1 MWWRNSHCFGSRL
14 TTFCVL
20 SCLGVGTAAAA
31 TSPGRPSVPV
41 VVQTLAAQNLPIE
54 VDAVGHVEALNTVE
68 IRPQISG
75 QLLSLGFREGQAV
88 KVGQV
93 IARIDPQ
100 LFEATVAEDKANILQ
115 DKASLENAEMVATRA
130 APLFSKGL
138 VSAQA
143 LQADRAQVAVA
154 QAKLAA
160 DQAVLSRDSVE
171 LGYTTITSPINGIA
185 GLQDVTVGNIVSP
198 QEPSPIVTITQEQ
211 PIAALFP
218 FPGSHLLQV
227 QQAMAASS
235 SPLTVEAW
243 SQSGNVTLDTGTLE
257 AINNQISQ
265 GSGMVMMKAVFP
277 NKARLLWPG
286 EFINLRIILRV
297 QHDAVAVPLA
307 AIQRGPGGAY
317 VWTVAPNGTAHQ
329 APITIAESTHGQA
342 VISSGLEPGERVV
355 TNGQFALVNGAHTQI
370 LKPGTASLDGVALQN
385 AGTNQV
391 GIAP

>member
-1 MWWRNSHCFGSRL
+1 M
-14 TTFCVL
+14 
-20 SCLGVGTAAAA
+20 
-31 TSPGRPSVPV
+31 SVPV
-41 VVQTLAAQNLPIE
+41 VVQTLAAQNLPFE
-54 VDAVGHVEALNTVE
+54 VDAVGHVEALNNVE

-75 QLLSLGFREGQAV
+75 QLLSLGFQEGQAV
-88 KVGQV
+88 KAGQV
-93 IARIDPQ
+93 IARIDPRM
-100 LFEATVAEDKANILQ
+100 FEATVAEDKANILQ

-130 APLFSKGL
+130 APLFAKGL

-143 LQADRAQVAVA
+143 LQDDRAQVAVS

-185 GLQDVTVGNIVSP
+185 GLEDVTVGNIVSP
-198 QEPSPIVTITQEQ
+198 QDPSPIVTITQEQ
-211 PIAALFP
+211 PIAAVFP
-218 FPGSHLLQV
+218 FPAPRLLQV
-227 QQAMAASS
+227 QQAMATSS

-243 SQSGNVTLDTGTLE
+243 SQSGNVRLDTGTLE

-286 EFINLRIILRV
+286 EFINLKITLRV

-307 AIQRGPGGAY
+307 AIQRGPDGAY

-329 APITIAESTHGQA
+329 AAITVADSTNGQA

-370 LKPGTASLDGVALQN
+370 LKPGTTAQDGTALQN
-385 AGTNQV
+385 SGTNQV
-391 GIAP
+391 GISP

>member
-1 MWWRNSHCFGSRL
+1 MRWPTSYASSL
-14 TTFCVL
+14 LTFCAL
-20 SCLGVGTAAAA
+20 SCLGMGTASAA
-31 TSPGRPSVPV
+31 TSPDHPSVPV

-54 VDAVGHVEALNTVE
+54 VDAIGHVEALNNVE
-68 IRPQISG
+68 VRPQVSG
-75 QLLSLGFREGQAV
+75 QLLSFGFQEGQEV
-88 KVGQV
+88 KAGQV

-100 LFEATVAEDKANILQ
+100 LFETEVAEEKANILQ
-115 DKASLENAEMVATRA
+115 DKASLDNEEMVATRA

-143 LQADRAQVAVA
+143 LQADRAQVAVG

-160 DQAVLSRDSVE
+160 DQAVLSRDNVE

-185 GLQDVTVGNIVSP
+185 GLQEVTAGNIVTP

-211 PIAALFP
+211 PISALFP
-218 FPGSHLLQV
+218 FPAPQLLQV
-227 QQAMAASS
+227 QQAMAAAGS

-243 SQSGNVTLDTGTLE
+243 SQSGNVKLDTGTLE
-257 AINNQISQ
+257 AIDNQISP
-265 GSGMVMMKAVFP
+265 GSGMVTMKAVFP

-286 EFINLRIILRV
+286 EFINLKIILRV

-307 AIQRGPGGAY
+307 AIQRGPDGTY

-329 APITIAESTHGQA
+329 AAIAVAESTNGQA

-370 LKPGTASLDGVALQN
+370 LAPGTTSQDGTALQN

>member
-1 MWWRNSHCFGSRL
+1 
-14 TTFCVL
+14 
-20 SCLGVGTAAAA
+20 
-31 TSPGRPSVPV
+31 
-41 VVQTLAAQNLPIE
+41 VQTLAAQNLPIE
-54 VDAVGHVEALNTVE
+54 VDAIGHVEALNNVE
-68 IRPQISG
+68 VRPQVSG
-75 QLLSLGFREGQAV
+75 QLLSFGFQEGQEV
-88 KVGQV
+88 KAGQV

-100 LFEATVAEDKANILQ
+100 LFETEVAEEKANILQ
-115 DKASLENAEMVATRA
+115 DKASLDNEEMVATRA

-143 LQADRAQVAVA
+143 LQADRAQVAVG

-160 DQAVLSRDSVE
+160 DQAVLSRDNVE

-185 GLQDVTVGNIVSP
+185 GLQEVTAGNIVTP

-211 PIAALFP
+211 PISALFP
-218 FPGSHLLQV
+218 FPAPQLLQV
-227 QQAMAASS
+227 QQAMAAAGS

-243 SQSGNVTLDTGTLE
+243 SQSGNVKLDTGTLE
-257 AINNQISQ
+257 AIDNQISP
-265 GSGMVMMKAVFP
+265 GSGMVTMKAVFP

-286 EFINLRIILRV
+286 EFINLKIILRV

-307 AIQRGPGGAY
+307 AIQRGPDGTY

-329 APITIAESTHGQA
+329 AAIAVAESTNGQA

-370 LKPGTASLDGVALQN
+370 LAPGTTSQDGTALQN